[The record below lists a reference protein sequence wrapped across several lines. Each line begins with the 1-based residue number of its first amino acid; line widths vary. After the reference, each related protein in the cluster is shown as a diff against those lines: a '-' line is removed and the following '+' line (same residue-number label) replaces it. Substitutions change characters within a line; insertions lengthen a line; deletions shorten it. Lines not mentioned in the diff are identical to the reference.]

1 MLILDESELVPG
13 NGNLNVICIK
23 LQIAHRVH
31 IHINPFYQCLSM
43 GRQVGFILIEDNLT
57 EVKVTY
63 QLNNYKNHL

>member
-1 MLILDESELVPG
+1 
-13 NGNLNVICIK
+13 
-23 LQIAHRVH
+23 
-31 IHINPFYQCLSM
+31 M